1 MNHPQ
6 TLRAWAKIN
15 LGLRILNKRPDGY
28 HNIESIFHYI
38 DWYDTLE
45 FTPANGFSFSCSDTR
60 LPVDDQNL
68 VVRAVRRVESI
79 LGFTFPYHIHLKKSI
94 PFGAGLGG
102 GSSDAATVL
111 RFAHRQWPS
120 QLGPDTI
127 GSIAAFLGSDINFF
141 LNPVSQIATD
151 RGIHLE
157 PLDFTIPGWILT
169 VFPPTEVPTGWAYQQ
184 IRPYDRHDRT
194 LREIA
199 LEQPIPDQYTGL
211 FINDFDEPI
220 SRLKPEISLL
230 KSKLQ
235 ASGAT
240 YVSLSGSGSACFA
253 VYNEKSQA
261 ELATGLLSAEYPVS
275 LTPPGFLPDSQYF

>member
-38 DWYDTLE
+38 DWYDSLQ
-45 FTPANGFSFSCSDTR
+45 FTAASGFSFSCSDTR

-79 LGFTFPYHIHLKKSI
+79 LGFTFPFHIHLIKSI

-111 RFAHRQWPS
+111 RFAQRQWPG
-120 QLGPDTI
+120 QLSDDTL
-127 GSIAAFLGSDINFF
+127 GHIAAFLGSDVNFF
-141 LNPVSQIATD
+141 LSPVTQIASD
-151 RGIHLE
+151 RGIHLK
-157 PLDFTIPGWILT
+157 PLNFTIPGWILT
-169 VFPPTEVPTGWAYQQ
+169 AFPPTEVPTGWAYQQ
-184 IRPYDRHDRT
+184 VRPFDRYERSLTD
-194 LREIA
+194 IA
-199 LEQPIPDQYTGL
+199 NDHPPIDNYTGL
-211 FINDFDEPI
+211 FVNDFDEPI
-220 SRLKPEISLL
+220 ARLKPEIAQL

-235 ASGAT
+235 STGAL

-253 VYNEKSQA
+253 VYNDKSRA
-261 ELATGLLSAEYPVS
+261 ELAAGLLSAEVPVS